1 MRIQYITEKILDD
14 AGIQLLVRYTATGLR
29 SRFPQLNEEPEDMW
43 EIHIDDVELIV
54 AGREIDITRFLD
66 QEQQAAIIEQL
77 ENYY

>member
-1 MRIQYITEKILDD
+1 MRIQYITEKVLDD
-14 AGIQLLVRYTATGLR
+14 AGMQLLVKYTAKGLR
-29 SRFPQLNEEPEDMW
+29 SQFPQLNEEPDDMW
-43 EIHIDDVELIV
+43 EIHIDEVELIV